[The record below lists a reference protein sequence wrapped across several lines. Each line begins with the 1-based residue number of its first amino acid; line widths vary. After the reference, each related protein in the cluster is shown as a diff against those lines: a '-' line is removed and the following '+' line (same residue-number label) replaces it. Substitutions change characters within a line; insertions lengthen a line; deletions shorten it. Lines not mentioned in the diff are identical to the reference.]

1 MKIRIKRGSI
11 GGTIFAPS
19 SKSFTQRYV
28 LYSAFSNK
36 SVRLNNISFS
46 EDEIISMKI
55 AEKCNAVI
63 KYDRKNM
70 HIVPDFLCPENIYV
84 GESGTSYRLSIGLLC
99 SRKCRTSIN
108 GEASLARRPVDTLI
122 MALSDAGSR
131 FNKKEDGFYSV
142 DGQRAT
148 SIPVE
153 IDGSISSQ
161 YVSSMLFYY
170 SILGGGSFRAINTVS
185 RDYLKI
191 TESCLANFGVK
202 VENNDGMYQ
211 IINHNYLE
219 KTVDIE
225 GDYSS
230 ASYFIVLG
238 IFTGNIIIK
247 NLNYMSLQ
255 PDRKILDLVN
265 NATGSIKYGS
275 AGIEIRKA
283 DHINRITV
291 DAAVSPDMAPVISVV
306 GIFSEEG
313 VQIYN
318 YKRLMAKESDRF
330 NGIVNM
336 CRSFGADVT
345 VNDSCIKIKKGRNL
359 CPDYIEYSDHRMTMS
374 SIIAGVIAGSN
385 TEFGKC
391 ESINKSYPEFLND
404 LKKIGVDIYFDA
416 NLF

>member
-1 MKIRIKRGSI
+1 MNIRIKRENI
-11 GGTIFAPS
+11 GGIIFAPS

-36 SVRLNNISFS
+36 PVRLNNVSFS

-63 KYDRKNM
+63 EYDRKNM
-70 HIVPDFLCPENIYV
+70 RIVPDFRCPENMYV

-99 SRKCRTSIN
+99 ARNCQTSIT
-108 GEASLARRPVDTLI
+108 GEPSLARRPVDTLI
-122 MALSDAGSR
+122 SALSDAGSR
-131 FNKKEDGFYSV
+131 FNKKEDGFYAV
-142 DGQRAT
+142 DGRGASST
-148 SIPVE
+148 PVE
-153 IDGSISSQ
+153 IDGSVSSQ

-170 SILGGGSFRAINTVS
+170 SILGGGSFRALNTVS
-185 RDYLKI
+185 GGYLKI
-191 TESCLANFGVK
+191 TENCLANFGVK
-202 VENNDGMYQ
+202 VEEDDGRYQ
-211 IINHNYLE
+211 IINQKCPE

-255 PDRKILDLVN
+255 PDRNIVELIN
-265 NATGSIKYGS
+265 NATGSVKPVS
-275 AGIEIRKA
+275 QGIEIRKA
-283 DHINRITV
+283 DHINRIIV
-291 DAAVSPDMAPVISVV
+291 DAAVSPDMAPVISVI

-318 YKRLMAKESDRF
+318 YQRLREKESDRF
-330 NGIVNM
+330 MGIVNM
-336 CRSFGADVT
+336 CRSFGAKVT
-345 VNDSCIKIKKGRNL
+345 VNDSCIYIKKGRNL
-359 CPDYIEYSDHRMTMS
+359 FPDYMEYSDHRMTMS
-374 SIIAGVIAGSN
+374 SIIAGVIAGSD